1 MRSFKILI
9 AALGVL
15 TIAPVD
21 AGAQQL
27 EKVKM
32 AIAANAMNYAP
43 YFAAIKKGYFAEDG
57 FDVEVVEAGG
67 GVATPAQIS
76 GQIHFNTSASTAL
89 SAMLRGAA
97 LKIVYYPWDKT
108 IYQIWAFSPE
118 IKTLQDVKGKSIGIQ
133 TRGDTFELGA
143 RISLAKHGIDPNS
156 VGYTA
161 LGFGTARRAA
171 IAAGSLPVVTLTP
184 EDVEW
189 LKSTNQLKNSHM
201 LFDMYPSVA
210 MPLAGIA
217 VRTEDL
223 EKDRNRV
230 KRFIRAVH
238 KGWLYSV
245 AHRDGAVDI
254 VTQYA
259 KGSTRETIDATY
271 EDTMKT
277 RTDDGTISPEVQ
289 KLESELR
296 AELINVAKD
305 KVPPIEKMYDFS
317 MAKEAFAELKAQ
329 GWKPVK

>member
-1 MRSFKILI
+1 MARMKTI
-9 AALGVL
+9 AAALCL
-15 TIAPVD
+15 ATLAALP

-57 FDVEVVEAGG
+57 FDVEIIEAGG

-76 GQIHFNTSASTAL
+76 GQIDFNTSASSAL

-133 TRGDTFELGA
+133 TRGDTFELGV
-143 RISLAKHGIDPNS
+143 RISLAQNGIDPNAVS
-156 VGYTA
+156 YTA

-189 LKSTNQLKNSHM
+189 LKTNNQLKNSHL

-217 VRTEDL
+217 VRTVDL

-254 VTQYA
+254 VVQYA
-259 KGSTRETIDATY
+259 KGSNRATIDATY

-277 RTDDGTISPEVQ
+277 RTEDGTITPEVQ
-289 KLESELR
+289 KLESDLR

-305 KVPPIEKMYDFS
+305 KIPPIEKMYDFS
-317 MAKEAFAELKAQ
+317 MAKEAWNELKAQ
-329 GWKPVK
+329 GWKPAK

>member
-1 MRSFKILI
+1 MASLKII
-9 AALGVL
+9 VAALLVAAL
-15 TIAPVD
+15 VPVS
-21 AGAQQL
+21 AGAQTL

-57 FDVEVVEAGG
+57 FEVEVVEAGG

-89 SAMLRGAA
+89 SAMLRGAG

-108 IYQIWAFSPE
+108 IYQIWTITPE

-133 TRGDTFELGA
+133 TRGDTFELGT
-143 RISLAKHGIDPNS
+143 RISLARHGIDPNS

-189 LKSTNQLKNSHM
+189 LKTTDQIKTSHM
-201 LFDMYPSVA
+201 LYNMYPDVA

-259 KGSTRETIDATY
+259 KGSTRATIDATY

-277 RTDDGTISPEVQ
+277 RTEDGTISPAVQ

-296 AELINVAKD
+296 AELINVPKD
-305 KVPPIEKMYDFS
+305 KIPPIEKMYDFS
-317 MAKEAFAELKAQ
+317 MAKEAWNELKAQ
-329 GWKPVK
+329 GWKPAK

>member
-1 MRSFKILI
+1 MVRTLLTLVCVLALPPL
-9 AALGVL
+9 AA
-15 TIAPVD
+15 A
-21 AGAQQL
+21 AQPL

-57 FDVEVVEAGG
+57 FEVEVVEAGG

-76 GQIHFNTSASTAL
+76 GQIDFNTSASTAL

-108 IYQIWAFSPE
+108 IYQVWAFSPD
-118 IKTLQDVKGKSIGIQ
+118 IKTLQDLKGKSIGIQ

-143 RISLAKHGIDPNS
+143 RMSLQKFGVDPNS
-156 VGYTA
+156 VGYTP
-161 LGFGTARRAA
+161 LGFGTARRAS
-171 IAAGSLPVVTLTP
+171 IAAGSLPAVTLTP

-189 LKSTNQLKNSHM
+189 LKTTNQVKTAHM
-201 LFDMYPSVA
+201 LYNMYPDIG

-217 VRTEDL
+217 VRSADI

-238 KGWLYSV
+238 KGWLFTNEDRS
-245 AHRDGAVDI
+245 GAVD
-254 VTQYA
+254 VVMQYT

-271 EDTMKT
+271 EDTVKT
-277 RTDDGTISPEVQ
+277 RTEDGTISEALQ
-289 KLESELR
+289 KQEAELR
-296 AELINVAKD
+296 AELINFKD
-305 KVPPIEKMYDFS
+305 KLPPLHKLYDFS
-317 MAKEAFAELKAQ
+317 LTKEAFNELKAQ
-329 GWKPVK
+329 GWRPKK